1 MFANRQS
8 CSYTIFAISIKANNY
23 KKQIMATNKITLVT
37 GGRGACILN
46 LLLIMY
52 GSNPI
57 NKASILLEALLINM
71 RQVNDGWL

>member
-1 MFANRQS
+1 
-8 CSYTIFAISIKANNY
+8 
-23 KKQIMATNKITLVT
+23 MATNKITLVT